1 MGAACSPLR
10 LPASPPRSSSNAS
23 VISSVSACALV
34 LPEISNLG
42 HQHGSLGAGD
52 RFAYLIVALL
62 TPLGLHF
69 GLLPEVNGGLYNPI
83 YSSPSVQHWCGTD
96 RLGRDVSSRTLAGS
110 GAAPQIVVFAL
121 ISALVVWWRAE

>member
-1 MGAACSPLR
+1 MSHRLDCPTGRSLALGSLRR
-10 LPASPPRSSSNAS
+10 LPFTPVCLFAQPSVALATSMARWGVVIAS
-23 VISSVSACALV
+23 VY
-34 LPEISNLG
+34 
-42 HQHGSLGAGD
+42 
-52 RFAYLIVALL
+52 FIVALL

-83 YSSPSVQHWCGTD
+83 YFPPSVQHWCGTD

-110 GAAPQIVVFAL
+110 GVALQVVVFAL